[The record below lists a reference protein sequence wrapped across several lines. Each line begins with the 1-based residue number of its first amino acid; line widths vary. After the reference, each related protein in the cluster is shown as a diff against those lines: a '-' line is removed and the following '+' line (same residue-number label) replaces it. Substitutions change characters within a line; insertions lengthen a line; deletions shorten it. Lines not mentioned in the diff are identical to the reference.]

1 MFIQESENKR
11 NHSIIMQQFDNQLP
25 ISSLDQTTEG
35 TKQSNPTSCTLDH
48 WGATSTH
55 MWDKVQNNHAGST
68 NQNRTNNHPYL
79 EASEIFWQVTQPL
92 PLLLEVRECVAA
104 VPDLLRR
111 QLQSRRRIGIDVEGV
126 ERGPGR
132 RRRRSAGEAGG
143 GPHLGSEAA
152 AAVAGAG
159 NQRVPRGCSGGGGR
173 AKVRRRCPVAWAWR
187 PRVGRGAG
195 VHINQ

>member
-1 MFIQESENKR
+1 
-11 NHSIIMQQFDNQLP
+11 
-25 ISSLDQTTEG
+25 
-35 TKQSNPTSCTLDH
+35 
-48 WGATSTH
+48 
-55 MWDKVQNNHAGST
+55 
-68 NQNRTNNHPYL
+68 
-79 EASEIFWQVTQPL
+79 
-92 PLLLEVRECVAA
+92 VRECVAA

-126 ERGPGR
+126 ERGPGL

-143 GPHLGSEAA
+143 GPHLGSEAAA

-195 VHINQ
+195 VQINQ